1 MAGLRARVVFRFVLL
16 VDTRFVTIN
25 LPPLCLLEKGCMH
38 SYIVDLCMIPQLN
51 FKTAP
56 LRRMAPQVGSQT
68 CLKIPFCNIYTR
80 VAVSDELRRYH
91 AAPMSRAARQPE
103 PPSLIEA
110 CHARSIA
117 LLKGNLS
124 AGGMLAASPGARAKK
139 RGYAAIFGRDAAV
152 CAIGMALSGDPALE
166 RAAALGLDTLARHQ
180 APNGQ
185 IPKFV
190 DLQSREADFW
200 YLGCIDSTL
209 WWLIAVA
216 LLDRQQ
222 CPRGLRR
229 RYAKRIK
236 LAIQWLAAQEHQR
249 FFLLQQNEASD
260 WADIMPRSGFVLY
273 TNTLWYFVKQLYRLR
288 ASAQTL
294 DNFNGLF
301 HPFSADLA
309 EYRRARLLNDYVLQ
323 RGQNRDLYLSF
334 VNFSFFGEEGDVFG
348 NILAVLLGLADAR
361 ASGRTLDALIR
372 ARVNVP
378 YPVRAVTR
386 PIKQSSSLWRPYM
399 ARHRQN
405 FVWQYHNGGIWPMV
419 GGFWIAALAAAGR
432 NDQAKAELVKLARV
446 CALRRWAFTEWFH
459 GKTLAPRGMPGQSWN
474 AAAFLIAE
482 HAIATRGAPFAR

>member
-1 MAGLRARVVFRFVLL
+1 
-16 VDTRFVTIN
+16 
-25 LPPLCLLEKGCMH
+25 
-38 SYIVDLCMIPQLN
+38 
-51 FKTAP
+51 
-56 LRRMAPQVGSQT
+56 
-68 CLKIPFCNIYTR
+68 
-80 VAVSDELRRYH
+80 
-91 AAPMSRAARQPE
+91 
-103 PPSLIEA
+103 
-110 CHARSIA
+110 
-117 LLKGNLS
+117 
-124 AGGMLAASPGARAKK
+124 
-139 RGYAAIFGRDAAV
+139 
-152 CAIGMALSGDPALE
+152 MALSGDRVLE
-166 RAAALGLDTLARHQ
+166 QAASVGLDTLARHQ

-190 DLQSREADFW
+190 DLKSQEADFW

-229 RYAKRIK
+229 RYAKHIK
-236 LAIQWLAAQEHQR
+236 FAIQWLAAQEHQR

-273 TNTLWYFVKQLYRLR
+273 TNALWYFVKQLYRLGH
-288 ASAQTL
+288 SDETL

-323 RGQNRDLYLSF
+323 RGRNRDLYLSF

-348 NILAVLLGLADAR
+348 NVLAVLLGLADAR
-361 ASGRTLDALIR
+361 ASERTLDALIK
-372 ARVNVP
+372 ARVNDP

-386 PIKQSSSLWRPYM
+386 PIKQNSSLWRPYM

-419 GGFWIAALAAAGR
+419 GGFWIAALAAVGR
-432 NDQAKAELVKLARV
+432 NDQAGLELVKLARA

-459 GKTLAPRGMPGQSWN
+459 GRTLAPRGMSGQSWN
-474 AAAFLIAE
+474 AAGFLIAE
-482 HAIATRGAPFAR
+482 HAIATRGAPFAQ